1 MGVIVLHHRA
11 PNVSQGRVFGTQPN
25 LVSSTTSVVQ
35 VEQRSGVYVCLC
47 ARTITVIRNN
57 L

>member
-35 VEQRSGVYVCLC
+35 VEQRSGVYVCLS